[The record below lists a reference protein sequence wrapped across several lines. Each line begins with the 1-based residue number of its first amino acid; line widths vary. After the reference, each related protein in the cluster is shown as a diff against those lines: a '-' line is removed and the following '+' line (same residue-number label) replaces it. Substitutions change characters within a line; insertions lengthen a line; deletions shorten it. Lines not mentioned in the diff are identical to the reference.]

1 MAFEG
6 TSPMA
11 EHSSGDHSQD
21 MEAHRST
28 YNAFIKGAIALSI
41 HCGYVLV
48 ALVAFRFGQTFNVFT
63 GFTGLIIGTAAIL
76 LDVRR
81 GSNWYL
87 SVGLLVLFGLITAA
101 NVS

>member
-1 MAFEG
+1 
-6 TSPMA
+6 MA

-48 ALVAFRFGQTFNVFT
+48 ALVAFRFGQTLQCFYW
-63 GFTGLIIGTAAIL
+63 LCRI
-76 LDVRR
+76 DRR
-81 GSNWYL
+81 NGRDSP
-87 SVGLLVLFGLITAA
+87 
-101 NVS
+101 